1 MHRYDVLIRPLM
13 TEATEAMGDRFNR
26 YAFEVARDATKPQI
40 REAVER
46 IFNVSVTG
54 VNTMVFRGK
63 QRRFGRRVV
72 QKPSWKKAIVTVAAG
87 QSIDLSV

>member
-40 REAVER
+40 REAVES

-54 VNTMVFRGK
+54 VNTMIFRGK